1 MNKKVIVYSTT
12 FCPYCVTLKEFLKKK
27 NVEFEDIDVSQ
38 DKEAAKKMIDISG
51 QTGVPVVDIDGQIV
65 VGFDRGKIINLLG
78 IED

>member
-27 NVEFEDIDVSQ
+27 NVEFEDINVSQ
-38 DKEAAKKMIDISG
+38 DREAAKKMIDISG
-51 QTGVPVVDIDGQIV
+51 QTGVPVADIDGQIV

>member
-12 FCPYCVTLKEFLKKK
+12 FCPYCVTLKGFLKEKG
-27 NVEFEDIDVSQ
+27 VEFEDINVSE

-65 VGFDRGKIINLLG
+65 VGFDRGKISQLLG
-78 IED
+78 I